1 MKMHNKIASFLTI
14 ITFLVLIQ
22 FVGNAFPASIAIN
35 NPSFEDHNSWTNSDG
50 NAFWNVSVVGWN
62 LSDLGGPS
70 LRGTINFIT
79 DAYISLG
86 KIPDGENV
94 AWSVGGVISQ
104 VLSDTLLGGYTYE
117 LQCYVGRRKDLSF
130 PISYAVQLLA
140 GGDILAQESSLS
152 PSADQFLLSSL
163 TYTSSSSD
171 THIGQPL
178 EIRLIDYENTPT
190 PPHKQI
196 LFDMVTLSA
205 SQAPAPLPTS
215 IFLIGSGLIL
225 LLPFLRKTKR

>member
-1 MKMHNKIASFLTI
+1 MRMRNKIAPFFTI
-14 ITFLVLIQ
+14 IAFLVFIQ

-35 NPSFEDHNSWTNSDG
+35 NPSFEDHNPWTMADG
-50 NAFWNVSVVGWN
+50 NAYWNFSVVGWN

-79 DAYISLG
+79 DAYISLS

-94 AWSVGGVISQ
+94 AWSLGGVISQ

-117 LQCYVGRRKDLSF
+117 LQCYVGRRKDF
-130 PISYAVQLLA
+130 PFPNYAVQLLA
-140 GGDILAQESSLS
+140 GGDVLAEENSLS

-163 TYTSSSSD
+163 TYTSSLSD
-171 THIGQPL
+171 TQIGQPL
-178 EIRLIDYENTPT
+178 EIRLIDYENTPVF
-190 PPHKQI
+190 PFKQI
-196 LFDMVTLSA
+196 LFDMVTLNA
-205 SQAPAPLPTS
+205 SPAPAPLPTS

-225 LLPFLRKTKR
+225 LLPFRQKTRR